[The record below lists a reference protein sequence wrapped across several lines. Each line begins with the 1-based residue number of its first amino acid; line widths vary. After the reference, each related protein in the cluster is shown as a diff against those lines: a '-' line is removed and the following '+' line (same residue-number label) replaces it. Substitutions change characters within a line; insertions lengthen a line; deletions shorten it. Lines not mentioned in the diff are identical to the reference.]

1 MAKIKSILIMLKKS
15 QEKVT
20 VMGMLEG
27 IALVISISV
36 SVV

>member
-1 MAKIKSILIMLKKS
+1 MLKKS
-15 QEKVT
+15 HEKVT
-20 VMGMLEG
+20 VMGLLEG